1 MNRINNYVLNGAIA
15 LLSTAGLVACSSS
28 DDVTDAPVNPTYD
41 GKSVKTQFAINIATP
56 SNSQTR
62 MSAANTQNEGN
73 YLNMAHVRL
82 LTYTLETS
90 MNASSVP
97 GTVLKLAEPTDVKYD
112 NGTLNSSHIYSDVN
126 IPVGTNN
133 FLFYS
138 TRKFEADSK
147 KAETGAISSKIF
159 NSDEASTAAPT
170 VTSNAAIEFTAV
182 KILDGNNTISDQTT
196 AFAKYLN
203 DVIGAEDGSD
213 KWSDIGNSSTE
224 SSESEAKKTLRKAY
238 QNFTAPYT
246 NAQRAGSANA
256 VRLQMQDLYNVVV
269 GLKAPDSELNP
280 TPEQKIA
287 AAICTAILNVSGTNI
302 KFEYQ
307 DNDSDPN
314 TPNGTLSYASGLDTK
329 YTNFPCAQGLPEGAA
344 LLTYDSTYG
353 FSYVEDGKIGNTA
366 SGSKKNVGVTDI
378 TYPLPIVY
386 FCNTPVKAC
395 DEEIEKSEWKTTTS
409 EWDSWDKWATWVDK
423 VMLTTRSIALRNN
436 INYGVAGLVTTV
448 KCAKKQLEDNKAAII
463 NNESNQIITI
473 PTDGFKVTGL
483 IIGGQPSKVN
493 WQFVDDFTSASSS
506 DRPNVVYDK
515 VTNGATASTSV
526 SSNIYTLV
534 FDNWKS
540 ITENETQETVNVAI
554 ELENGNTEFYGQ
566 EGIIAAGQ
574 KFYLIG
580 QLNPTSPATGS
591 SITWPEYGTGATQ
604 LPDSYKGR
612 YPVKAGS
619 LTDTDNNRVFIQD
632 YTTTANFT
640 INSLKNAYV
649 TIPDLRAT
657 RLQLGLSVDLKWQNG
672 LTFEVPIE

>member
-1 MNRINNYVLNGAIA
+1 MNRINHYVLNGAIA
-15 LLSTAGLVACSSS
+15 LLSTAGFVACSSS

-41 GKSVKTQFAINIATP
+41 GNSVKTQFAINIATP
-56 SNSQTR
+56 SNGKTR
-62 MSAANTQNEGN
+62 MSDVNTQNNSN
-73 YLNMAHVRL
+73 YLGMSHVRL
-82 LTYTLETS
+82 LTYTLGTS
-90 MNASSVP
+90 VTMDASSVP

-126 IPVGTNN
+126 IPVGTDN

-138 TRKFEADSK
+138 TRKFESGSK
-147 KAETGAISSKIF
+147 VEETGAISSNMF
-159 NSDEASTAAPT
+159 NSDDANTAAPT
-170 VTSNAAIEFTAV
+170 VTNNAAIQFTAV
-182 KILDGNNTISDQTT
+182 KILNDNNTINDQTT

-203 DVIGAEDGSD
+203 DVLDAKDGSD
-213 KWSDIGNSSTE
+213 TWASIST
-224 SSESEAKKTLRKAY
+224 SSEANDDSEAKKTLRKAY
-238 QNFTAPYT
+238 QNFIVEYT

-269 GLKAPDSELNP
+269 GLQAPASESNP
-280 TPEQKIA
+280 TTEQKIA
-287 AAICTAILNVSGTNI
+287 AAICTAILNENDPYISFT
-302 KFEYQ
+302 YTA
-307 DNDSDPN
+307 DNN
-314 TPNGTLSYASGLDTK
+314 TTTPKGTLSYAGTDKK
-329 YTNFPCAQGLPEGAA
+329 YTNFPCEQGLPEGAA
-344 LLTYDSTYG
+344 LLTYDSTNG

-366 SGSKKNVGVTDI
+366 SGSKTYVGVKDI

-386 FCNTPVKAC
+386 FCNTPVKAS
-395 DEEIEKSEWKTTTS
+395 DKEIAKSDWKTNTS
-409 EWDSWDKWATWVDK
+409 DWDSWDKWPTWGDK

-436 INYGVAGLVTTV
+436 INYGVAGMVTTV
-448 KCAKKQLEDNKAAII
+448 KCAQTQLEDNKAAII

-473 PTDGFKVTGL
+473 PTEGFKVTGL
-483 IIGGQPSKVN
+483 IIGGQPSMVN
-493 WQFVDDFTSASSS
+493 WQFVDEFTPASVS

-515 VTNGATASTSV
+515 VTNEAKASTSQ
-526 SSNIYTLV
+526 SSKIYTLV

-554 ELENGNTEFYGQ
+554 ELENGDTEFYGQ

-580 QLNPTSPATGS
+580 QLNPTSATNS
-591 SITWPEYGTGATQ
+591 SSFAWPEYGTEANRY
-604 LPDSYKGR
+604 PESYKGR

-619 LTDTDNNRVFIQD
+619 STETGNNRVFIQD

-657 RLQLGLSVDLKWQNG
+657 KLQLGLSVDLTWQSG
-672 LTFEVPIE
+672 LTFDVSID